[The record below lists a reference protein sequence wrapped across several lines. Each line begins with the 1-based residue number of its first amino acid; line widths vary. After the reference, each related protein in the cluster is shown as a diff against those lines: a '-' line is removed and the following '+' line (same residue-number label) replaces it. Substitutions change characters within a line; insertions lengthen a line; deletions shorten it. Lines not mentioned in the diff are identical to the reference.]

1 MPREGHESITELSIM
16 KKLLIPAGEIMA
28 MDAMDFSDGDRL
40 LKEMG
45 KDVRSLTAQQLISVL
60 PTDVIILYCCSY

>member
-1 MPREGHESITELSIM
+1 M

-45 KDVRSLTAQQLISVL
+45 KDVSSLSAQQLISVL
-60 PTDVIILYCCSY
+60 PTDVIILYRCSY